1 MASISE
7 DDLRRIREANDIV
20 SVFGDRVPVKQKGR
34 DFWCCCPIHEEKSP
48 SCKLDP
54 AAQLWHCFGCG
65 AGGDVFSFIMQAD
78 DLSFPEAARKL
89 AERVNIQIVEV
100 GGKPGVD
107 QGYKTRLKGV
117 MKESAQFYHLHLMR
131 GKDAGAA
138 AARNYLGG
146 RDFGGDVP
154 KKWQLGFALGKGE
167 LIRHLRS
174 KGYKDKEMI
183 DANVAIQAQS
193 SLKER
198 FFNRIIFPIH
208 DAQGEAIAFGGR
220 IIGEGQPKYLNSQE
234 TPLFHKSEVL
244 YGLDK
249 AKSAMASTG
258 VAVAVEGYTDV
269 IALHEGGI
277 TNTVATLGTALTGQH
292 IRTLSRHARNRII
305 YLFDGDEAGQRA
317 ADRALGF
324 IDKSITPE
332 AGRRKIELMAVTL
345 PADLDPADFIE
356 EKGADALR
364 ELFDK
369 SEPLLSYG
377 INRRL
382 SRHDLAS
389 AESRSLALNEALA
402 LLAPIKDSLLAKDY
416 AIQIAGKVRAR
427 EDDVIAQLAQ
437 LKVPTPD
444 RSTERSLQ
452 ESSSPVERRSSPQLS
467 QVEISRRRFE
477 REFLSLAAQN
487 PSIALANAEALAQT
501 QWHESVHALLAE
513 AILAALAQNPSLTPA
528 EIITFAQEKIP
539 RASSILTSGVT
550 HEGAAPE
557 KQAAFLV
564 EELSLGDMEDAVA
577 ALKAQLGSPEG
588 LSVDDQEMLFS
599 SVVAM
604 QKDINLRRLKH
615 QPALD

>member
-7 DDLRRIREANDIV
+7 EDIRRIREANDIV
-20 SVFGDRVPVKQKGR
+20 AVFGDRVPVKQKGR

-89 AERVNIQIVEV
+89 AERANIQIVEV

-117 MKESAQFYHLHLMR
+117 MKESAHFYHLQLMR

-138 AARNYLGG
+138 AARSYLGK
-146 RDFGGDVP
+146 RNFGGDVP
-154 KKWQLGFALGKGE
+154 KTWQLGFAPGKGD
-167 LIRHLRS
+167 LIPHLRA
-174 KGYKDKEMI
+174 KGYKDKEMV
-183 DANVAIQAQS
+183 DANVAIQANGP
-193 SLKER
+193 LKER
-198 FFNRIIFPIH
+198 FFNRIMFPIH

-220 IIGEGQPKYLNSQE
+220 IIGDGQPKYLNSQE

-249 AKSAMASTG
+249 AKATMASTG
-258 VAVAVEGYTDV
+258 VAVVVEGYTDV

-277 TNTVATLGTALTGQH
+277 TNAVATLGTALTGQH

-332 AGRRKIELMAVTL
+332 AGRKKIELMAVTL
-345 PADLDPADFIE
+345 PENLDPADFIE
-356 EKGADALR
+356 KKGADALR
-364 ELFDK
+364 ELFDAA
-369 SEPLLSYG
+369 EPLLSYG

-382 SRHDLAS
+382 ARFDLAS
-389 AESRSLALNEALA
+389 AESRSQALSEALL

-427 EDDVIAQLAQ
+427 ENDVIDQLAQ
-437 LKVPTPD
+437 LKVPNQASAEEPGGQSAPSSTP
-444 RSTERSLQ
+444 RKNT
-452 ESSSPVERRSSPQLS
+452 PALS
-467 QVEISRRRFE
+467 QTEISRRRFE
-477 REFLSLAAQN
+477 REFLGLATRN
-487 PSIALANAEALAQT
+487 PAIALAHAEVLAQT
-501 QWHESVHALLAE
+501 QWHENIHSLLAE
-513 AILAALAQNPSLTPA
+513 ALLAALAQNPGATPA

-539 RASSILTSGVT
+539 SASSILTSGST
-550 HEGAAPE
+550 NETISPE

-577 ALKAQLGSPEG
+577 ALKAQLSSPED
-588 LSVDDQEMLFS
+588 LSPEDQEMLFG

-604 QKDINLRRLKH
+604 QKDINQRRLKH
-615 QPALD
+615 RPIIE